1 VEKISSGI
9 AGLDELLYGGFLPG
23 SSILLEGAPGTGKTT
38 FGLQFIYTG
47 AVQFNEPGLIIT
59 FEQFPEQIYRDSLN
73 FGWDLQALEDQSR
86 LRVICT
92 SPQLLRDELEEPRGL
107 IASVAEEIGA
117 RRILVDSITHFRRIT
132 DDSIR
137 LRELLDSF
145 LNGLKR
151 QRFTSMLIKELD
163 EVGGPSV
170 DFETYIVDVAL
181 RVSYEA
187 DPGETRRTRY
197 IEILKTR
204 GQPHRSGRH
213 SFAFEAEGIA
223 VYPIPALPTGDIIGD
238 PHRRVPIGITGLD
251 EMLQGGLVGS
261 SCALVAGA
269 GGTGKTTLALH
280 FLHTGVLQG
289 HPCLFVS
296 LEERLYKI
304 FKAAEGYGFVRDFVR
319 SRCFRVLCA
328 PAAGLNVNHLFQQI
342 QQSIQELEM
351 TNRQARIVIDGLT
364 DLQALIKNPTALR
377 EYLYSLG
384 SLFEEHSITAMFTNE
399 VPGGRREV
407 DPIDPVLSPLMDT
420 ILYLRLTEQSGRLTR
435 TLSILKMRASGH
447 DMRVRDFIIDSGGI
461 RILPAPL
468 EVPPAP
474 LPLGDGG

>member
-1 VEKISSGI
+1 MEKISSGI

-38 FGLQFIYTG
+38 FGLQFIYEG
-47 AVQFNEPGLIIT
+47 VVRFNEPGLIIT
-59 FEQFPEQIYRDSLN
+59 FEQFPEQIYRDALN
-73 FGWDLQALEDQSR
+73 FGWDLRALEDQSR

-92 SPQLLRDELEEPRGL
+92 SPQMLRDELEEPRGL
-107 IASVAEEIGA
+107 IELVAEEIKA
-117 RRILVDSITHFRRIT
+117 RRVLVDSITHFRRIT
-132 DDSIR
+132 DNPIR
-137 LRELLDSF
+137 LREILNSF

-151 QRFTSMLIKELD
+151 QRFTAMLIKELD
-163 EVGGPSV
+163 QTKGTSV
-170 DFETYIVDVAL
+170 DFESYMVDVAF
-181 RVSYEA
+181 RISYEA
-187 DPGETRRTRY
+187 EAGEMRRTRY

-204 GQPHRSGRH
+204 GHPHRSGRH
-213 SFAFEAEGIA
+213 SFSFEAGGIA
-223 VYPIPALPTGDIIGD
+223 VFPIPALPTGDIIGD
-238 PHRRVPIGITGLD
+238 PHRRVPIGIAGLD

-269 GGTGKTTLALH
+269 GGTGKTTLGLH

-304 FKAAEGYGFVRDFVR
+304 FKAAEGFGFVRDFVR

-328 PAAGLNVNHLFQQI
+328 PAAGLNVNQLFQQI
-342 QQSIQELEM
+342 QKSIQELDM

-364 DLQALIKNPTALR
+364 DLHALIQNPTALR
-377 EYLYSLG
+377 EYLFSLG

-399 VPGGRREV
+399 VPGSPRDV

-420 ILYLRLTEQSGRLTR
+420 ILYLRIYERSGILTR

-447 DMRVRDFIIDSGGI
+447 DMRVRDFIIDSSGI
-461 RILPAPL
+461 RILPAP
-468 EVPPAP
+468 EQVPNIPQE
-474 LPLGDGG
+474 GG